1 MPRGDG
7 TGPTG
12 LGPMTGRGAGFCA
25 GYAAP
30 GFTNTTLGCCGRGW
44 GNGRGLRRM
53 NQVYGNTGYPGVTLP
68 FADVPELERAAT
80 EREVS
85 WLSKRVEVMEQAL
98 QNAKERLE
106 NLTKN
111 QE

>member
-1 MPRGDG
+1 MPGRDG
-7 TGPTG
+7 TGPMG
-12 LGPMTGRGAGFCA
+12 MGPMTGRRAGYCT

-30 GFTNTTLGCCGRGW
+30 GFADAAFGYCGRGW

-53 NQVYGNTGYPGVTLP
+53 NRFYGNAGYPGVALP
-68 FADVPELERAAT
+68 FSDDPELERAAT

-106 NLTKN
+106 TLTGN